1 MRESANRFFADN
13 HSRTYSPTHLLTSL
27 QMNWRNIRLIYAREI
42 RDQLRDR
49 RTLFMIAVLP
59 MLLYPLLGMSVFQL
73 SQFVRKSEPNI
84 LIVGAEQLK
93 AGDAL
98 PPLFENGKFAPNLM
112 ADPKLADWLHLDFA
126 AQASDGSSQSASSA
140 AVTTKQ
146 AGDSGDENSTPKSL
160 TTAEERLKSG
170 DVQVVLN
177 FPSDFGERLH
187 ELHTQIKAR
196 AAGDKAQA
204 AKSAPV
210 EIPEPQLMF
219 NSGKEKSAVAH
230 MQVEQVLNAWKSQ
243 IVRENLLA
251 SEIPANVA
259 RPFDLQPHDIAER
272 RQQQALMWS
281 KILPFVL
288 FIWALTG
295 AFYPAVDLCAGEKER
310 GTLETL
316 LSSPAARIEIVW
328 GKLLTVMTFSTA
340 TALLNLA
347 SLGMTA
353 RYVMTQLSAMPL
365 ADLAEGMQ
373 LPAIPSLLWLV
384 AALLPMSA
392 LFSALC
398 LACAAFAR
406 STKEGQYYLMPLFL
420 VSMPLMMLPLQPGME
435 LNLGNSLVPITGVVL
450 LVMSLVQS
458 SYAEALRYFVPVCAV
473 TLICCHLA
481 IRWAVYQFNQESVLF
496 RESERLDPKRWLVH
510 LVRDRQDTPTLAQ
523 AFFCVTL
530 IYVTQFFV
538 QIAVSAHVPATP
550 DFRFLTMVLFISQ
563 VVCIALPALLM
574 ALILTGRPRKSLLL
588 VRIPRFFTCVVAVS
602 LAVLLH
608 PLGLQLATWIRELYP
623 VQHDVQNDLE
633 GFAQLLQTAPYAWLP
648 YVMMA
653 VLPALCE
660 ELAFRG
666 FILSG
671 LRHIGSKWWAIGLSA
686 VFFGMAHGLAQQSLA
701 AAIVGIVIGYI
712 AVQTGSI
719 VPCMLFH
726 MTYNGLMFAT
736 QLWPQ
741 AIQQHPGLTN
751 LAYEPSAGQILYTWP
766 LMLVCGGLV
775 TMLFAWLHRLPYQA
789 TREEQ
794 ITDARARQSL
804 QTFAPATSGT
814 AESQPS

>member
-1 MRESANRFFADN
+1 
-13 HSRTYSPTHLLTSL
+13 
-27 QMNWRNIRLIYAREI
+27 MNWRNIRLIYAREI

-59 MLLYPLLGMSVFQL
+59 MLLYPLLGMTVFQL
-73 SQFVRKSEPNI
+73 SQFVRKSEPII

-93 AGDAL
+93 ASDNL
-98 PPLFENGKFAPNLM
+98 PPLFENGKFSPNLM
-112 ADPKLADWLHLDFA
+112 ADPKLAEWLHLEFA
-126 AQASDGSSQSASSA
+126 PQAKATTPQSAPTSNETVTKDA
-140 AVTTKQ
+140 A
-146 AGDSGDENSTPKSL
+146 SGDAKPANDAVL
-160 TTAEERLKSG
+160 VAAEERLKAG
-170 DVQVVLN
+170 TVQVVLH
-177 FPSDFGERLH
+177 FPSDFGARLR
-187 ELHTQIKAR
+187 ELHAQIKAR
-196 AAGDKAQA
+196 AAGGKEAA

-210 EIPEPQLMF
+210 DIPEPQLMF
-219 NSGKEKSAVAH
+219 NSGKEKSAVAN

-259 RPFDLQPHDIAER
+259 RPFDLQPRDIAER

-353 RYVMTQLSAMPL
+353 RYVMTQLSSMPL

-373 LPAIPSLLWLV
+373 LPAVPSLLWLV

-420 VSMPLMMLPLQPGME
+420 VSMPLMMLPLQPGIE

-458 SYAEALRYFVPVCAV
+458 NYAEALRYFVPVCAV
-473 TLICCHLA
+473 TLVCCHLA

-496 RESERLDPKRWLVH
+496 RESERLDPRRWLVH

-538 QIAVSAHVPATP
+538 QIAVSAHVPAVP
-550 DFRFLTMVLFISQ
+550 DFRFLTLVLFISQ

-574 ALILTGRPRKSLLL
+574 AIVLTGRPRKSLLL
-588 VRIPRFFTCVVAVS
+588 VRVPRFITCGVAVL

-608 PLGLQLATWIRELYP
+608 PLGLQVATWIRELYP
-623 VQHDVQNDLE
+623 VQHEVLNDLE
-633 GFAQLLQTAPYAWLP
+633 GFTQLLQTAPYAWLP
-648 YVMMA
+648 YVLMA
-653 VLPALCE
+653 VLPAFCE

-666 FILSG
+666 FVLSG

-701 AAIVGIVIGYI
+701 AAIVGLVIGYI

-741 AIQQHPGLTN
+741 ALQQHPGLTN
-751 LAYEPSAGQILYTWP
+751 VVYEPSSGQILYTWP
-766 LMLVCGGLV
+766 VMVICGGMAV
-775 TMLFAWLHRLPYQA
+775 VLFAWLHRLPYQA

-794 ITDARARQSL
+794 ISDARARQSL
-804 QTFAPATSGT
+804 QAFATTTPGT
-814 AESQPS
+814 AESQLS